1 MYASF
6 AAQLLKASGDG
17 GASERDRGLYVEGAL
32 SRDSPPRYC
41 IFVSLSMRKLF
52 GAVLISITPITKPDP
67 KSPKPKPN
75 PPAQRR
81 INCRLNSVWT
91 LYQKKKNNK
100 NK

>member
-6 AAQLLKASGDG
+6 AAQLLKASVDG
-17 GASERDRGLYVEGAL
+17 GASERGRGLYLEGAL

-67 KSPKPKPN
+67 KSPNQNQIP
-75 PPAQRR
+75 
-81 INCRLNSVWT
+81 RLSAV
-91 LYQKKKNNK
+91 LIVG
-100 NK
+100 